1 MVAVKNRHE
10 LALGVLQGVVDIPG
24 FRVFMGGARDV
35 VHPDVFGELA
45 ELFAPAVVEDPDI
58 ELVLRPVD
66 PLGSVNGVFHHV
78 EVFVVGRHENIDR
91 RPLRHILRQ
100 RDRLTVQ
107 RPDDLEI
114 PQHQHHPGVG
124 FGEQQNYPA
133 HEAHGI
139 IPVERRG
146 VAPPDVAA
154 GDGQR
159 QHDQHQG
166 RKASRNAAHQQRH
179 APQQQQENKLR
190 ERIKRLGNTEQRE
203 D

>member
-1 MVAVKNRHE
+1 MVAVENRHE
-10 LALGVLQGVVDIPG
+10 LALGVLQGVVDIAG
-24 FRVFMGGARDV
+24 FRVFVGGARDV
-35 VHPDVFGELA
+35 VHPDVFGELT

-58 ELVLRPVD
+58 DLVFRPVD
-66 PLGSVNGVFHHV
+66 SLRSVNGVFHHV
-78 EVFVVGRHENIDR
+78 KVFVIGRHKNIDR

-114 PQHQHHPGVG
+114 PQHQHHPGIS
-124 FGEQQNYPA
+124 FSKQQNYPA

-154 GDGQR
+154 GDG
-159 QHDQHQG
+159 
-166 RKASRNAAHQQRH
+166 
-179 APQQQQENKLR
+179 
-190 ERIKRLGNTEQRE
+190 
-203 D
+203 